1 MVILVPM
8 DRRAELTEFL
18 RSRRARLRPE
28 DAGLPDFGGQRRV
41 PGLRREE
48 LAQLAGISVDYYVR
62 LEQGRNQHVSDTVL
76 TAVAR
81 ALRLSDDELAHLRN
95 LARPPR
101 NRPQTTKRQRVRPG
115 LQRLLD
121 TVDGPAYVV
130 GRQVDI
136 LAWNDLGRAVFADF
150 AALPAEDR
158 NWVRLTF
165 FDDGIRSLF
174 VDWAG
179 KARDVV
185 AYLRMDAGRHP
196 DDTRLANL
204 VGELSVKSAEFR
216 KLWAGQQV
224 RDKTHGRYLLRH
236 PLVGDLDLAYETL
249 RLPDDPDQA
258 LIAYT
263 AEAGSASEA
272 NLRLLAS
279 WGTEPATDG
288 PLPGTD
294 SRTTQQD
301 LRGT

>member
-1 MVILVPM
+1 M
-8 DRRAELTEFL
+8 DRR
-18 RSRRARLRPE
+18 PQ

-76 TAVAR
+76 GAVAR
-81 ALRLSDDELAHLRN
+81 ALQLSADELAHLRN
-95 LARPPR
+95 LAKPPR
-101 NRPQTTKRQRVRPG
+101 NRPQVTKRQRVRPG

-121 TVDGPAYVV
+121 TVEGPAYVV

-136 LAWNDLGRAVFADF
+136 LAWNDLGRAVFLDF
-150 AALPAEDR
+150 AALEPEDR
-158 NWVRLTF
+158 NWVRLVF
-165 FDDGIRSLF
+165 LDDGVRELF
-174 VDWAG
+174 SDLPG

-196 DDTRLANL
+196 DDARLAAL
-204 VGELSVKSAEFR
+204 VGELSVKSVEFR

-224 RDKTHGRYLLRH
+224 RDKTHGHYVLRH
-236 PLVGDLDLAYETL
+236 PLVGELDLAYETL

-263 AEAGSASEA
+263 AEACSPSEA

-279 WGTEPATDG
+279 WGTEPADREAIPTRD
-288 PLPGTD
+288 
-294 SRTTQQD
+294 
-301 LRGT
+301 